1 MCASSLITYYLNI
14 LQKVNDDT
22 VPSPTPAPVISE
34 PAAAAQNTTP
44 KTKPKPMKKNQDEK
58 ALEQLQSLDKS
69 QSEKA
74 AEQKSPEKGQ
84 GEKGQGEKAA
94 EQKSDQKT
102 PEQDKLTDKDNKGTE
117 SQKTTVLGNTA
128 TQEEPKKEANIS
140 AKALPESANTL
151 MNNSTDTSFQSKEK
165 LPTAEK
171 SNEVVSG
178 AQPEC

>member
-1 MCASSLITYYLNI
+1 MCASSFITYYLNI

-69 QSEKA
+69 QS
-74 AEQKSPEKGQ
+74 
-84 GEKGQGEKAA
+84 EKAA